1 MSFSFSKRRAVT
13 AAGVILLALFLVRPG
28 VSRLKARIASSIS
41 RAVARPVAIGSVH
54 LRFLPPGFDLQ
65 NLVIYEDPA
74 FGAEPMLRAPEV
86 TATVRLT
93 SLVRGRLDISRLEL
107 TEPSLNLVRRADGR
121 WNWAALLERTA
132 RTPLA
137 PTAKSK
143 SEARPGFP
151 YIEASS
157 GRINFKKGAEKKPY
171 ALLNAD
177 FALWQESENTW
188 GARLK
193 AEPLRTDMSLNDAGM
208 LRMTGTWQ
216 RAGSLGE
223 TPLLFS
229 LQWDRAQ
236 LGQLTKLISGNDKGW
251 RGEVRLEATLSGMP
265 AALKVATDTSID
277 NFHRYDI
284 SSSEGV
290 RLAAHCDATYASAD
304 AMVHDIRCSSPVG
317 SGVITLRGEAGLP
330 GMHKLS
336 LALNMA
342 GVPMSAVVQLARRAK
357 KNLPVD
363 LLSEGIVQGDFE
375 ANESEESTQGAD
387 FHGHGQIVDLHLQ
400 SANNRVEL
408 TPRNIPFVLST
419 HDGAIYGSSVRP
431 KIRTD
436 RKTDEEQM
444 AEGLRIEFGPF
455 PVALGR
461 PMPAQARGW
470 IGRLGYGMAIRGDGE
485 IAHTLR
491 LASLIGLQAIK
502 TNAEGV
508 AQMDLQ
514 IAGTWAES
522 VLGKPS
528 GFSLPE
534 LIGTVQLRNVRTM
547 LRGANEPIEISSAQL
562 ELGHEGVRVTKLSVR
577 AAYADWTG
585 SLVFPRGCGAPD
597 ACLIHF
603 NLNTT
608 EVGLGDLYAWL
619 GSQPTER
626 RWYQILTTTE
636 PQSPSFLKNLR
647 AEGKISAGR
656 LLIHNVA
663 ASRVSALLDLE
674 HGKLKISDLR
684 ADVLGGKYRGDLHAD
699 FRDDPPIYAGS
710 GTLTAI
716 SLQQIAGAM
725 HDPWISGTGGGTYQF
740 TAAGANAVAFWQ
752 SVEGELQFDI
762 RDGVFLHISLASD
775 EGLLQAARWQGSARL
790 RGGQIEWEKDKLF
803 ASGGTYEIGG
813 TASLGRALDL
823 KLIRSSDVKAS
834 GSQIYSIT
842 GTVAEPRVTLIPTAD
857 TQAQLKP

>member
-1 MSFSFSKRRAVT
+1 VSFSFSKRRVVT

-28 VSRLKARIASSIS
+28 VSRLKARIANSIS
-41 RAVARPVAIGSVH
+41 SAVARPVAIGSVH
-54 LRFLPPGFDLQ
+54 LRFLPPGFDFQ

-74 FGAEPMLRAPEV
+74 FGAEPMLHAPEV
-86 TATVRLT
+86 TAAVRLT
-93 SLVRGRLDISRLEL
+93 SLLRGRLDISRLEL

-121 WNWAALLERTA
+121 WNWEALLERTA

-193 AEPLRTDMSLNDAGM
+193 AEPLRTDMSLSDAGM
-208 LRMTGTWQ
+208 LQMSGTWQ

-223 TPLLFS
+223 TPLQFR

-236 LGQLTKLISGNDKGW
+236 LGQLTKLILGNDKGW

-265 AALKVATDTSID
+265 AAMKVAADASID

-284 SSSEGV
+284 SSSEGL
-290 RLAAHCDATYASAD
+290 RLVAHCDARYSSAEA
-304 AMVHDIRCSSPVG
+304 AMHDILCSSPVG

-330 GMHKLS
+330 GVHKMD
-336 LALNMA
+336 LALNVA
-342 GVPMSAVVQLARRAK
+342 SVPMSAVAQLARRAK

-363 LLSEGIVQGDFE
+363 LVSEGIVQGDFE
-375 ANESEESTQGAD
+375 MNEDQASTQGAG
-387 FHGHGQIVDLHLQ
+387 FHGRGQIIDLHLQ
-400 SANNRVEL
+400 SVNTKVEFAQ
-408 TPRNIPFVLST
+408 RNIPFVLSS
-419 HDGAIYGSSVRP
+419 HDGFSVRS
-431 KIRTD
+431 KIATT
-436 RKTDEEQM
+436 RKPEAEQV
-444 AEGLRIEFGPF
+444 ADGLHVEFGPF

-461 PMPAQARGW
+461 PAPAQAHGW
-470 IGRLGYGMAIRGDGE
+470 MGRSGYGIAIRGDGE

-491 LASLIGLQAIK
+491 LADLLGLQAVR

-534 LIGTVQLRNVRTM
+534 VTGTVQLRNVRTM
-547 LRGANEPIEISSAQL
+547 VRGANGPVEISSAQL
-562 ELGHEGVRVTKLSVR
+562 LLGHDGVRVERLIAR
-577 AAYADWTG
+577 AADADWTG
-585 SLVFPRGCGAPD
+585 SLVFPRGCGAPE
-597 ACLIHF
+597 ACLIRF
-603 NLNTT
+603 NLNTA

-619 GSQPTER
+619 GSQPAER
-626 RWYQILTTTE
+626 RWYQILSNAE
-636 PQSPSFLKNLR
+636 PKSPSFLKHLR
-647 AEGKISAGR
+647 AAGKVNAGR
-656 LLIHNVA
+656 LLIRDVA
-663 ASRVSALLDLE
+663 ASRVSASLDLDR
-674 HGKLKISDLR
+674 GKLKISDLR
-684 ADVLGGKYRGDLHAD
+684 ADVLGGKCRGDWHAD
-699 FRDDPPIYAGS
+699 FADDPPIYAGS

-725 HDPWISGTGGGTYQF
+725 HDPWISGTAGGTYQF
-740 TAAGANAVAFWQ
+740 TAAGANATVFWQ
-752 SVEGELQFDI
+752 SVEGELQFDLH
-762 RDGVFLHISLASD
+762 DGVFPHISLASD
-775 EGLLQAARWQGSARL
+775 EGPLQVARWQGSARL
-790 RGGQIEWEKDKLF
+790 RDGKIELEKDKLF
-803 ASGGTYEIGG
+803 SAGGTYEIGG

-823 KLIRSSDVKAS
+823 KLIRSSDAKAA
-834 GSQIYSIT
+834 GSLIYSIT
-842 GTVAEPRVTLIPTAD
+842 GTVAEPLVTLIPAAD
-857 TQAQLKP
+857 TRAQLKP